1 VSATSA
7 TRSLF
12 HEGSASACRTSANDF
27 WTITVNS
34 PEFGVVEQVGDG
46 DITPRLVADTGENS
60 QRGE

>member
-1 VSATSA
+1 
-7 TRSLF
+7 
-12 HEGSASACRTSANDF
+12 
-27 WTITVNS
+27 VNS